1 MKPTCGAAVGR
12 SKPAARSLF
21 EVYPAMSH
29 IPANV
34 TAKRRRSAFTLVEI
48 LIVVVIMAV
57 LAATIIP
64 SFSNSV
70 ADAKVNTATFNL
82 NTLRSQIEHYRAEH
96 DGKVPTGTTLP
107 ELFAKTD
114 KDGAVGTGVTHV
126 YGPYLRAIPENTIS
140 GSKAVKLVTGAAA
153 APGDVTASNA
163 GGWLYNA
170 TTGGIWIDHDVHYV
184 E

>member
-1 MKPTCGAAVGR
+1 
-12 SKPAARSLF
+12 
-21 EVYPAMSH
+21 MSH
-29 IPANV
+29 SPAPV

-96 DGKVPTGTTLP
+96 DGKVPSATLA
-107 ELFAKTD
+107 ELSAKTD
-114 KDGAVGTGVTHV
+114 KSGAIGTTANVHI
-126 YGPYLRAIPENTIS
+126 YGPYLRTIPENTVN
-140 GSKAVKLVTGAAA
+140 SKNAVKSITSDPAVV
-153 APGDVTASNA
+153 GDVTASNA

-170 TTGGIWIDHDVHYV
+170 TTGGIWIDHSDHFTK
-184 E
+184 

>member
-1 MKPTCGAAVGR
+1 
-12 SKPAARSLF
+12 
-21 EVYPAMSH
+21 MSQSF
-29 IPANV
+29 AFV

-96 DGKVPTGTTLP
+96 DGKVPSATLA
-107 ELFAKTD
+107 ELMAKTD
-114 KDGAVGTGVTHV
+114 KNGTIGTSVNVHV
-126 YGPYLRAIPENTIS
+126 YGPYLRTIPENTINNKDTV
-140 GSKAVKLVTGAAA
+140 KAITSD
-153 APGDVTASNA
+153 PASETDA
-163 GGWLYNA
+163 GETHGWLYNA
-170 TTGGIWIDHDVHYV
+170 TTGGIWMDNEVHF
-184 E
+184 EK

>member
-1 MKPTCGAAVGR
+1 MK
-12 SKPAARSLF
+12 SAARRLF
-21 EVYPAMSH
+21 EVLPAMSH
-29 IPANV
+29 SPALA
-34 TAKRRRSAFTLVEI
+34 TKRRRSAFTLVEI

-96 DGKVPTGTTLP
+96 DGKVPTAALG
-107 ELFAKTD
+107 ELSAKTD
-114 KDGAVGTGVTHV
+114 KAGTIGVTVAHI
-126 YGPYLRAIPENTIS
+126 YGPYLRTIPENTVN
-140 GSKAVKLVTGAAA
+140 SKNAVKSITNDPAVS
-153 APGDVTASNA
+153 GDVTAGNT

-170 TTGGIWIDHDVHYV
+170 TTGGIWIDHSDHFAK
-184 E
+184 